1 MKAPAK
7 AHFGSPR
14 LPPGRIVWIGGA
26 VLLAA
31 YLAMWRVVP
40 VDFDLL
46 RSLWFLPGVG
56 VLGAI
61 IANTSGTGGGVV
73 FVPVFN
79 ALREHGVMALDPL
92 QVVGASML
100 IQSFGMTM
108 GALRWTDRLLHQPAL
123 PAGSL
128 EAQVRWQDYALVVG
142 AVLALSLPAMLATQ
156 RLAEFDGPTIL
167 LGYKAFSV
175 VLGLSLITLTWTV
188 NMNQPERV
196 RLERVDLF
204 VLLLLAIPGGAIT
217 ALFSVGIGEL
227 VALYLF
233 MRHYPVLLC
242 TGAACVISSV
252 SVISG
257 AMWHIEAGTVQWEV
271 VLLAGPAAALG
282 GFLARPIAL
291 WLGAR
296 RLKTLDG
303 GWIVLSACYLI
314 ALNWR

>member
-1 MKAPAK
+1 MAQAE
-7 AHFGSPR
+7 PR
-14 LPPGRIVWIGGA
+14 LTVQPGRIVWIGGG

-31 YLAMWRVVP
+31 YAAMCLAVP
-40 VDFDLL
+40 VDFGLL
-46 RSLWFLPGVG
+46 RDIFYLPAIGI
-56 VLGAI
+56 LGAV

-128 EAQVRWQDYALVVG
+128 EAQVRWQDFVLVAG

-156 RLAEFDGPTIL
+156 RLASFDGPTVL
-167 LGYKAFSV
+167 LGYKAFSIL
-175 VLGLSLITLTWTV
+175 LGLALITLTWTI
-188 NMNQPERV
+188 NLNQPERA
-196 RLERVDLF
+196 RLERFDLF
-204 VLLLLAIPGGAIT
+204 IIMLLAIPGGAIT

-252 SVISG
+252 SVILGSI
-257 AMWHIEAGTVQWEV
+257 WHIEAGTIQWEV
-271 VLLAGPAAALG
+271 LLLAGPGQPWA
-282 GFLARPIAL
+282 GFWPAPSRYGWARAGSKRSTGRGSSCPPV
-291 WLGAR
+291 
-296 RLKTLDG
+296 T
-303 GWIVLSACYLI
+303 
-314 ALNWR
+314 